1 MTVSG
6 SPVAFVMLNRYERL
20 NISSAIRQA
29 TERLANSA
37 ARGEHRLDA
46 ETLLMNVLGRD
57 RGYLYAHPELELS
70 CRELNQY
77 DQTLTRRAAGE
88 PLQYI
93 TGHQEFWGLDLQVT
107 PAVLIPRPETEHVV
121 EVALDL
127 IRGIALPRIVDVGTG
142 SGCIALA
149 LASELPQAN
158 IQAVDISEEAL
169 EVARGNANRLGLS
182 ERVRFRQSDLL
193 KPFLGPNTEFDL
205 VVSNPPYVGETEADK
220 LQIEVRQHEPH
231 EALFGGAE
239 GLDIYRRLVPQAHQE
254 LKPGGWLVM
263 EIGYSQEHAIRELM
277 TEWEEVHSVPD
288 LQGIPRVMVARKRH
302 KLEPLTS

>member
-1 MTVSG
+1 
-6 SPVAFVMLNRYERL
+6 
-20 NISSAIRQA
+20 
-29 TERLANSA
+29 
-37 ARGEHRLDA
+37 
-46 ETLLMNVLGRD
+46 
-57 RGYLYAHPELELS
+57 LELS

-127 IRGIALPRIVDVGTG
+127 IRGIELPRIVDVGTG

-169 EVARGNANRLGLS
+169 EVAGENAIRLRLS

-239 GLDIYRRLVPQAHQE
+239 GLDIYRRLVPQAHQV

-263 EIGYSQEHAIRELM
+263 EMGYSQEHAIRELM

-302 KLEPLTS
+302 KLAPLTP

>member
-1 MTVSG
+1 M
-6 SPVAFVMLNRYERL
+6 

-29 TERLANSA
+29 TERLAHSA

-77 DQTLTRRAAGE
+77 DQALTRRSGGE

-93 TGHQEFWGLDLQVT
+93 TCHQEFWGLDLQVT
-107 PAVLIPRPETEHVV
+107 PAVLIPRPETEHAV
-121 EVALDL
+121 EVALEL
-127 IRGIALPRIVDVGTG
+127 MRRIESPPRIVDVGTG

-149 LASELPQAN
+149 LASELPQAI

-182 ERVRFRQSDLL
+182 ERVSFRHGDLL
-193 KPFLGPNTEFDL
+193 ELFLGPNTEFDL
-205 VVSNPPYVGETEADK
+205 VVSNPPYVGENEADK
-220 LQIEVRQHEPH
+220 LQIEVRKNEPH
-231 EALFGGAE
+231 EALFGGLE
-239 GLDIYRRLVPQAHQE
+239 GLDIYQRLIPQAHQV

-263 EIGYSQEHAIRELM
+263 EIGYSQEQAIRELL
-277 TEWEEVHSVPD
+277 TEWEEGRSVPD

-302 KLEPLTS
+302 KLSTLTP